1 MDNSVAHI
9 AIASILLGLE
19 YERTAI
25 ADRESEVIAQLVDC
39 LSLTVM

>member
-9 AIASILLGLE
+9 ANASILLGLE

-25 ADRESEVIAQLVDC
+25 LDLGSEVVAQLVDC